1 MTQRTANHARLE
13 AGADDHIGMA
23 MKLISNGTVYAPE
36 NRGRTDILIG
46 GGKVLH
52 LAAHIDP
59 RSLPGD
65 VEVIDAAG
73 LAVVPGFVDGHQHFT
88 GGGGEGGFH
97 TRTPEMRVSMN
108 FDNGVTTAVGLL
120 GTDALTRSVES
131 LYAKTE
137 AFNNEGLTAL
147 MLTGSYW
154 HPSPTVTGSVGRDL
168 TYLRPAIGVKLALAD
183 TRGPHIDAPGL
194 AALAADVRVAALVA
208 GKPGIIT
215 VHTGIRE
222 ARLSLIL
229 RVVKDYGIRA
239 DMFVATHVN
248 RHDPALLEQVLQLA
262 ALGATA
268 DATCLTEVPPAG
280 DRHLTAAD
288 FALTAQERGLF
299 DRVTF
304 SSDAG
309 GSLPVWDSD
318 RRHIVGMGIGSP
330 CSLLFELNRLVNSLG
345 MDLSQALRPLTSTPA
360 ALYGLA
366 GRKGEICPD
375 ADADLVVL
383 DPATMTIAHVLA
395 GGRVVKRDGSLVVK
409 GYFE

>member
-1 MTQRTANHARLE
+1 
-13 AGADDHIGMA
+13 
-23 MKLISNGTVYAPE
+23 MKLICNGTVYAPE
-36 NRGRTDILIG
+36 NRGRADILIG
-46 GGKVLH
+46 GGKILH
-52 LAAHIDP
+52 LGTPIDP
-59 RSLPGD
+59 RFLPGE
-65 VEVIDAAG
+65 VEVIDASG

-222 ARLSLIL
+222 ERLSLIL

-268 DATCLTEVPPAG
+268 DATCLTEVPPEG
-280 DRHLTAAD
+280 DKHLTAAD
-288 FALTAQERGLF
+288 FALAAQERGLF
-299 DRVTF
+299 HRVTF

-309 GSLPVWDSD
+309 GSLPIWDSD

-330 CSLLFELNRLVNSLG
+330 RSLLFELNRLVNSLG
-345 MDLSQALRPLTSTPA
+345 MDLSQALCPLTSTPA

-366 GRKGEICPD
+366 GRKGEIRAG

-383 DPATMTIAHVLA
+383 DPATMGIAHVLA